1 MDSDQ
6 DGATAGPSKSTA
18 NDDVTPEAV
27 IDSDDDVTFP
37 LLQERRGGANDVQ
50 DVIDSDD
57 EGTFPL
63 PYEEVPGKKKNSK
76 GKVTNKHVENSV
88 FNLAYFFQAFSTPQ
102 IGISTG

>member
-6 DGATAGPSKSTA
+6 DGTTAGPSASTT

-37 LLQERRGGANDVQ
+37 LLQERRGRAGAVATANDVQ
-50 DVIDSDD
+50 DEDGAVIDSDD

-76 GKVTNKHVENSV
+76 GNKH
-88 FNLAYFFQAFSTPQ
+88 AC
-102 IGISTG
+102 

>member
-6 DGATAGPSKSTA
+6 DGATA

-37 LLQERRGGANDVQ
+37 LLQERRGGAGAAATANDDVGAANDVQ
-50 DVIDSDD
+50 DEDGAVIDSDD

-63 PYEEVPGKKKNSK
+63 PYEEKKDLGS
-76 GKVTNKHVENSV
+76 
-88 FNLAYFFQAFSTPQ
+88 F
-102 IGISTG
+102 

>member
-1 MDSDQ
+1 M
-6 DGATAGPSKSTA
+6 
-18 NDDVTPEAV
+18 TPEAV

-37 LLQERRGGANDVQ
+37 LLQERRGGAGAVATANDVQ
-50 DVIDSDD
+50 DEDGAVIDSDD